1 MKMDRYQAILNCP
14 NPECDQSG
22 LAKWEEPQNPVWHGE
37 EPKRL
42 VSVPSG
48 FTETK
53 DRSVGCN
60 KCGTVAWTL
69 N

>member
-1 MKMDRYQAILNCP
+1 MKMDRYQTILTCP
-14 NPECDQSG
+14 NQDCGHSG
-22 LAKWEEPQNPVWHGE
+22 QAKWEEPENPVWHGG

-48 FTETK
+48 FTVAK
-53 DRSVGCN
+53 DRSVVCN
-60 KCGTVAWTL
+60 KCGTVAWTP

>member
-1 MKMDRYQAILNCP
+1 MKMEPYQAILECSNQ
-14 NPECDQSG
+14 ECDQSG
-22 LAKWEEPQNPVWHGE
+22 LAKWEEPENPVQHGE
-37 EPKRL
+37 DPKRL

-53 DRSVGCN
+53 DRSVVCD
-60 KCGTVAWTL
+60 KCGTVAWAP